1 LLSSRTEPE
10 NARSIGRS
18 EGEKQKKELKI
29 SLMGEVTKRKK
40 KKEGSS
46 LAADE
51 DHKMSGKTR
60 VLAAAVCRLGRETG
74 VSAHLVVNRFG

>member
-18 EGEKQKKELKI
+18 EGEKQKKKELKI
-29 SLMGEVTKRKK
+29 SSMGEVTK